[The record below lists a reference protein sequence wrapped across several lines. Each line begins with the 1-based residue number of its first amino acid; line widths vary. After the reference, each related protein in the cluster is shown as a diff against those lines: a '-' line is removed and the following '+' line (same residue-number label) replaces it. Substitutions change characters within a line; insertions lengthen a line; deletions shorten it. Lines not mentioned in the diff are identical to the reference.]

1 MEIWDL
7 MDAQRCP
14 TGETAVRGTALP
26 QGRYHLVVNVVIF
39 NSKDEMLIQ
48 QRHEHKD
55 TYPGLWDISAA
66 GSALAGEDSHQAA
79 VRETKEEI
87 GVDIDLTGVPA
98 ALSFAH
104 RHSIQDV
111 YILRREL
118 DPAVLQL
125 QETEVQAVRW
135 ASREEVLAMLEAGTF
150 VPYAPSALKLL
161 FELLYGLVRTPQ
173 ASR

>member
-1 MEIWDL
+1 MELWDL
-7 MDAQRCP
+7 IDAQRQP
-14 TGETAVRGTALP
+14 TGETGVRGTVLP

-39 NSKDEMLIQ
+39 NEKDEMLIQ
-48 QRHEHKD
+48 KRHECKD
-55 TYPGLWDISAA
+55 SYPGYWDISAA
-66 GSALAGEDSHQAA
+66 GSALQGETSHQAA

-87 GVDIDLTGVPA
+87 GVDIDLTGMPA

-118 DPAVLQL
+118 DPAALQL

-135 ASREEVLAMLEAGTF
+135 ASREEVQAMLAEGTF
-150 VPYAPSALKLL
+150 VPYAPSALNLL
-161 FELLYGLVRTPQ
+161 FDLLYGLVRTPPK
-173 ASR
+173 A

>member
-7 MDAQRCP
+7 IDAQRRP
-14 TGETAVRGTALP
+14 TGETAQRGSVLP

-39 NSKDEMLIQ
+39 NEKDEMLIQ
-48 QRHEHKD
+48 QRHACKD
-55 TYPGLWDISAA
+55 SYPGLWDISAA

-104 RHSIQDV
+104 RQSIQDV

-118 DPAVLQL
+118 EPAALQL
-125 QETEVQAVRW
+125 QDTEVQAVRW
-135 ASREEVLAMLEAGTF
+135 ASQAEVLAMLEEGTF

-161 FELLYGLVRTPQ
+161 FELLYGLVRTPPQ
-173 ASR
+173 A